1 MRDRTVSQ
9 NYKEV
14 QEMTSTNVWAKNKQE
29 AARIAQERYPDAKI
43 GYIVM
48 ITNPRFKVSLL
59 KRKRQK

>member
-1 MRDRTVSQ
+1 
-9 NYKEV
+9 
-14 QEMTSTNVWAKNKQE
+14 MTSTNVWAKNKQE